1 MTAATQ
7 RRYATGRAR
16 QEELLDAAY
25 ELFAAEGFSGVSL
38 RAIAAKAGVSHAS
51 LLRYFESKDDL
62 LLALLSRWE
71 DANVA
76 WIEMHADLPRPEA
89 LLGLARRNAA
99 TPGYLPLFAALT
111 GEAVSPAHPGH
122 EHMKRR
128 YEDVRRYHFEGGDA
142 DAARVTAAWDGL
154 QVMSLYLDEVDVVS
168 ELADYFARTRGTSA
182 RVDLDAEDSSIKDED
197 LVHLP
202 DPPPA
207 DVSGYARGREQRAR
221 IIDSATELFAE
232 RGFTS
237 TSLSHIAKRVGTSK
251 SSLLHHFGSKD
262 ALLAAVLAHRD
273 GVLSEQARQSVPAR
287 EFLRRLVAGART
299 NAVRPGLI
307 ELYTV
312 LSHEATAAEHPA
324 HEFFTRRFTWALD
337 HFTTV
342 FDLLR
347 GSGQIAADRDPRR
360 EAIWFVALWDGLQVQ
375 WLYDPEAV
383 DVADELRAHLES
395 VLIR

>member
-1 MTAATQ
+1 VTAATQ

-25 ELFAAEGFSGVSL
+25 ELFAAAGFSGVSL

-51 LLRYFESKDDL
+51 LLRYFTCKDDL

-71 DANVA
+71 DANRA
-76 WIEMHADLPRPEA
+76 WFDAHTDLPRPEA

-128 YEDVRRYHFEGGDA
+128 YEELRGHLYEDGASDG
-142 DAARVTAAWDGL
+142 ARLTSAWDGL
-154 QVMSLYLDEVDVVS
+154 QVMSLYLDEVDVVA
-168 ELADYFARTRGTSA
+168 ELADYFARTPSEPTRG
-182 RVDLDAEDSSIKDED
+182 DLFADTAAPGGA
-197 LVHLP
+197 VVRLP
-202 DPPPA
+202 DPPAA
-207 DVSGYARGREQRAR
+207 DESGYARGREQRAR

-237 TSLSHIAKRVGTSK
+237 TSLSDIAKRVGAAK

-262 ALLAAVLAHRD
+262 ALLAAVLARRD
-273 GVLSEQARQSVPAR
+273 DRINEDVEGPLPPRAFMRALVGAARA
-287 EFLRRLVAGART
+287 
-299 NAVRPGLI
+299 NAERPGLI

-312 LSHEATAAEHPA
+312 LSHEATPADHPA
-324 HEFFTRRFTWALD
+324 HEFFTRRFHWALD
-337 HFTTV
+337 HFTGV
-342 FDLLR
+342 FTMLR
-347 GSGQIAADRDPRR
+347 DEGQIAPDRDPRR

-375 WLYDPEAV
+375 WLYDPTEV
-383 DVADELRAHLES
+383 DVAGELQAHLETL
-395 VLIR
+395 LIR

>member
-7 RRYATGRAR
+7 RRYATGLAR

-51 LLRYFESKDDL
+51 LLRYFKSKDDL

-71 DANVA
+71 DANSA
-76 WIEMHADLPRPEA
+76 WVDRHADLPRPEA
-89 LLGLARRNAA
+89 ILGLARRNAA

-111 GEAVSPAHPGH
+111 GEATTPSHPGH
-122 EHMKRR
+122 EHMRRR
-128 YEDVRRYHFEGGDA
+128 YKRLRHFHFDGHVDD
-142 DAARVTAAWDGL
+142 DAARLTSAWDGL
-154 QVMSLYLDEVDVVS
+154 QVMSLYLDDVDVVA
-168 ELADYFARTRGTSA
+168 ELADYFARTPAPSGA
-182 RVDLDAEDSSIKDED
+182 DLDADDGAD
-197 LVHLP
+197 RGALVHLP

-207 DVSGYARGREQRAR
+207 DESGYARGREQRAR

-237 TSLSHIAKRVGTSK
+237 TSLSDIAKRVGTSK

-273 GVLSEQARQSVPAR
+273 DVFTAEARTPVPAR
-287 EFLRRLVAGART
+287 EFLRRLVAGARA
-299 NAVRPGLI
+299 NAARPGLV

-312 LSHEATAAEHPA
+312 LSHEATAADHPA
-324 HEFFTRRFTWALD
+324 HDFFTRRFRWAID
-337 HFTTV
+337 HFTSV
-342 FDLLR
+342 FAMLR
-347 GSGQIAADRDPRR
+347 DSGQMAPDRDPRS
-360 EAIWFVALWDGLQVQ
+360 EAVWFVALWDGLQVQ

-383 DVADELRAHLES
+383 DVADELRAHLETI
-395 VLIR
+395 LQR